1 MIFDPTQVDWI
12 FVVVFVPIFYLE
24 FWLPFVLKRLKFPEW
39 LTRKSGHIF
48 LSVTLALLPIWMTNV
63 FDFVITFV
71 LVLAIVT
78 ITSIIPQIKMISRVY
93 EGNLREGEKPLC
105 FTISIVLFLVT
116 MFIVL
121 FVFRDMEYI
130 FMAAYFAVAIGDGAG
145 EIIGKPL
152 GKIKYKVFV
161 EKSLEGSI
169 AVFVGIALSITIS
182 FAAYDLLTISNLWK
196 IFVIALI
203 GTGAEALTYVGL
215 DNSTVPLSVAVSL
228 YLFMLI

>member
-12 FVVVFVPIFYLE
+12 FVAVFVPIFYLE

-48 LSVTLALLPIWMTNV
+48 LSVTLALLPIWMTNL

-71 LVLAIVT
+71 LIIAIVI
-78 ITSIIPQIKMISRVY
+78 ITSFIPQIKMITRVY
-93 EGNLREGEKPLC
+93 EGNLREGEKPLF
-105 FTISIVLFLVT
+105 FTISITLFIVT

-121 FVFRDMEYI
+121 FVFREMEYI
-130 FMAAYFAVAIGDGAG
+130 IMAAYLAVAIGDGAG
-145 EIIGKPL
+145 EMIGKPL

-169 AVFVGIALSITIS
+169 AVFVGIALSIAIAFAVYDMMTI
-182 FAAYDLLTISNLWK
+182 TNIWK

-203 GTGAEALTYVGL
+203 GTGAEAVTYIGL
-215 DNSTVPLSVAVSL
+215 DNITVPISVAVSS